1 MFAHTFPKRDSP
13 LKGQAISIAKV
24 AVGGTQ
30 IYKHWMKVN
39 KDEEDNYWYA
49 LADVIKG
56 AQGSLEGF
64 VWFQGENDSFDD
76 WNKENYLDN
85 LTEFIADVRQEIV
98 YSSNGKFSSATDVP
112 VVICE
117 LGNWIFGIDPTV
129 IEAQRS
135 FVANDS
141 NSILVP
147 TGAGPDPKETMTAFY
162 HYNAASMLVIG
173 NRVAKAMA
181 NLLERNADQ
190 HNTLFE

>member
-1 MFAHTFPKRDSP
+1 
-13 LKGQAISIAKV
+13 
-24 AVGGTQ
+24 
-30 IYKHWMKVN
+30 MKEN

-85 LTEFIADVRQEIV
+85 LTKFVEDVRQEIV
-98 YSSNGKFSSATDVP
+98 VSSNGKFSSAVDVP

-117 LGNWIFGIDPTV
+117 LGNWIYGIDPAV

-147 TGAGPDPKETMTAFY
+147 TGAGPDPKEIFTAFY
-162 HYNAASMLVIG
+162 HYNAASMLIIG

-181 NLLERNADQ
+181 ELLRRNADQ
-190 HNTLFE
+190 RDTIFE